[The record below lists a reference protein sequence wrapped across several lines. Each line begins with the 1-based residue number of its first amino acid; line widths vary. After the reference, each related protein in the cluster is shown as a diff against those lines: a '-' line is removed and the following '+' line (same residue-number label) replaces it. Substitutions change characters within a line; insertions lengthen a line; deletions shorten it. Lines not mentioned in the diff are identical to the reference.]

1 MPVSIEKIPLN
12 EDWSPSKR
20 EVILA
25 VSWLA
30 LLIFF
35 LINASNKTIALWGA
49 VVLVGLT
56 VIGLFWVVQSLW
68 RVGNRRGAVGSLGLV
83 AAAIAMLCFLAGG
96 DVEQATTRV
105 GIGFVVGGFLGCIRC
120 LWTAARQR
128 FKKKNLEPH
137 TQPRNLDNLT

>member
-1 MPVSIEKIPLN
+1 MN
-12 EDWSPSKR
+12 EDWFPSKS
-20 EVILA
+20 EVLLA
-25 VSWLA
+25 LSWLT
-30 LLIFF
+30 LLVFA
-35 LINASNKTIALWGA
+35 LINASNETIALWGA
-49 VVLVGLT
+49 VVLLGST
-56 VIGLFWVVQSLW
+56 VIGLFWLVQSLW
-68 RVGNRRGAVGSLGLV
+68 RVGNRRGAVASLGSV
-83 AAAIAMLCFLAGG
+83 TAVIVMVFFLAGG